1 MIALNGARYQFELLS
16 ARRVDGKVDEAPLYL
31 RPLIGPLIA
40 RLLRKAIGIFLESL
54 MQCADDKKT
63 PVAPGCGFGKLLE
76 DVDIGAVMRGG
87 LGKLAHLVDE
97 QQQPAMRSRSG

>member
-31 RPLIGPLIA
+31 RPLIA
-40 RLLRKAIGIFLESL
+40 RLLRKAIGIFLESP

-97 QQQPAMRSRSG
+97 QQQPAMRFRSG